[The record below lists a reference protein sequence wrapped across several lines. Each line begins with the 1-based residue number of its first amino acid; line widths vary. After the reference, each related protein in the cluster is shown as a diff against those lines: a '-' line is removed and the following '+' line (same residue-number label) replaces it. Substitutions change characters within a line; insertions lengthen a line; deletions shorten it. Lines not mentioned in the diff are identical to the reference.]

1 MTSTQPHVTPE
12 QSVADLEH
20 VLTRCESSTRSETRE
35 ALFRG
40 LRLDLT
46 RVRTTAQTE
55 FDAAVKA
62 PEVHEPYADL
72 DAGLVALSSALERS
86 LEAHRRARMLATE
99 TRTQLLLD
107 TQLERL
113 RAMLRQVERHVA
125 PN

>member
-1 MTSTQPHVTPE
+1 MTSPPPHVTPAA
-12 QSVADLEH
+12 SVADLAH
-20 VLTRCESSTRSETRE
+20 VLTRCEASTRSETRE

-46 RVRTTAQTE
+46 RVRTTARTE
-55 FDAAVKA
+55 FDTVAEV
-62 PEVHEPYADL
+62 PEVHEPYHDL
-72 DAGLVALSSALERS
+72 DAGLVALCSALERS
-86 LEAHRRARMLATE
+86 LDAHRRARMLATD

-107 TQLERL
+107 AQLERL